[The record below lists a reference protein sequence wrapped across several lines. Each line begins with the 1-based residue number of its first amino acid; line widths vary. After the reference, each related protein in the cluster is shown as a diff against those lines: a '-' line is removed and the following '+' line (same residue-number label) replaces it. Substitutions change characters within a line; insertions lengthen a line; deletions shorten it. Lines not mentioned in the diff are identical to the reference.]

1 MAINFKNISKSYGDH
16 LVLDNINTSFKEG
29 QTTVIVGSSGCGK
42 STLLRC
48 INLLEIPQSG
58 TLEVD
63 DRSVN
68 FKEKISSKELLE
80 IRKKT
85 GMVFQSFNLFPH
97 LTALQNVTE
106 APIHVQKKD
115 KNEAIKEAKE
125 LLAKVGLSHKED
137 TYPNRLSG
145 GQAQRVAIAR
155 ALAVNPYFL
164 LLDEPTSALDPELEA
179 EVLKVILSLA
189 KEKKSMIIVTHN
201 MNFAR
206 KIADRIL
213 FLDKGVIAFDGL
225 VDEFFNSQNER
236 IKSFISAMDILI

>member
-68 FKEKISSKELLE
+68 FKEKLGSKELLE

-106 APIHVQKKD
+106 APIYVQKKD
-115 KNEAIKEAKE
+115 KSEAIKEAKE

-206 KIADRIL
+206 KIANRIL
-213 FLDKGVIAFDGL
+213 FLDKGMIAFDGL

-236 IKSFISAMDILI
+236 IKSFISAMDI

>member
-1 MAINFKNISKSYGDH
+1 M
-16 LVLDNINTSFKEG
+16 
-29 QTTVIVGSSGCGK
+29 
-42 STLLRC
+42 
-48 INLLEIPQSG
+48 
-58 TLEVD
+58 
-63 DRSVN
+63 
-68 FKEKISSKELLE
+68 
-80 IRKKT
+80 
-85 GMVFQSFNLFPH
+85 
-97 LTALQNVTE
+97 
-106 APIHVQKKD
+106 
-115 KNEAIKEAKE
+115 
-125 LLAKVGLSHKED
+125 GLSHKED

-213 FLDKGVIAFDGL
+213 FLDKGVIAFDVL

-236 IKSFISAMDILI
+236 IKSFISAMDI

>member
-63 DRSVN
+63 DRSIN
-68 FKEKISSKELLE
+68 FKEKLSSKELLE

-106 APIHVQKKD
+106 APIYVHKKD

-125 LLAKVGLSHKED
+125 LLSKVGLSHKED

-236 IKSFISAMDILI
+236 IKSFISAMDI